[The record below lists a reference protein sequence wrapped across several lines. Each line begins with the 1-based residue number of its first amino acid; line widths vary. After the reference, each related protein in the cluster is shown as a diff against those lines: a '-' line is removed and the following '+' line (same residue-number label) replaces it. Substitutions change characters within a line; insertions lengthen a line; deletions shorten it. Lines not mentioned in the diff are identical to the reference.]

1 LSNYEKLIALVLVLA
16 VGLIAGQAFTAEA
29 VRADDVTEIEF
40 WYALSGDIEEATLEF
55 IEGFNETHPDVEI
68 NPVHRGTYSE
78 VLTTAIA
85 AYGTP
90 EAPHIVQVS
99 ETLGTQ
105 TLSDSEAVYPA
116 HEILDDYGYEV
127 DWGDFLEP
135 FQVEGELKGLPFNN
149 SVPILYYNKD
159 AFAEA
164 GLDPEQPPETYEDV
178 EEMGEQLV
186 ESGAAEYAMT
196 VGWPSWLLV
205 ENAHTWHGQPFAD
218 NDGGFDGH
226 ATELYINREFGV
238 EMFEIFKDWHE
249 RDILTYEGRE
259 GDPNPSF
266 LTGET
271 AIIQTSTGYLSG
283 FEESADFELGTG
295 FMPHNSDYPQGNAWL
310 GGGRI
315 WALQGHE
322 AEEYEAVAEFMNY
335 VTQPEQQAEWHR
347 RTGYLPTTQS
357 AAELLEEEGWFEE
370 NPNHATAVEQVTVE
384 IEADRLQGIRLGEY
398 TAIRDAILDNM
409 EAMFAGQKD
418 IQTALDDAVEQGNS
432 ILDRYLQQIQ

>member
-1 LSNYEKLIALVLVLA
+1 MSNYKKLAAGVLILAMAVLA
-16 VGLIAGQAFTAEA
+16 LQTFTAEP
-29 VRADDVTEIEF
+29 VTADEPTEIEF
-40 WYALSGDIEEATLEF
+40 WYALSGDIREATLEF
-55 IEGFNETHPDVEI
+55 IEEFNETHPDVHV

-116 HEILDDYGYEV
+116 HELLDDYGYDV
-127 DWGDFLEP
+127 DWDDFLAP
-135 FQVEGELKGLPFNN
+135 FRVEGELKGLPFNN

-178 EEMGEQLV
+178 EEMGEELL
-186 ESGAAEYAMT
+186 ESGAVDYAMT

-205 ENAHTWHGQPFAD
+205 ENVHTWHGQPFAD
-218 NDGGFDGH
+218 NAGGFEGH

-238 EMFEIFKDWHE
+238 NMFEIFVDWHE

-295 FMPHNSDYPQGNAWL
+295 FLPHNDDYPQGNAWL

-315 WALQGHE
+315 WSLRGHE
-322 AEEYEAVAEFMNY
+322 DEKYEAIAEFKNY
-335 VTQPEQQAEWHR
+335 VTQPEQQAEWHK
-347 RTGYLPTTQS
+347 RTGYLPVTES
-357 AAELLEEEGWFEE
+357 AAELLEEEGWFDE
-370 NPNHATAVEQVTVE
+370 NPNHATALEQVMVD
-384 IEADRLQGIRLGEY
+384 IEADTLQGIRLGEY
-398 TAIRDAILDNM
+398 LSIRETILDNM
-409 EAMFAGQKD
+409 EAIFAGRKS
-418 IQTALDDAVEQGNS
+418 IEEGLDDAVESGND
-432 ILDRYLQQIQ
+432 ILQRYLEQLD